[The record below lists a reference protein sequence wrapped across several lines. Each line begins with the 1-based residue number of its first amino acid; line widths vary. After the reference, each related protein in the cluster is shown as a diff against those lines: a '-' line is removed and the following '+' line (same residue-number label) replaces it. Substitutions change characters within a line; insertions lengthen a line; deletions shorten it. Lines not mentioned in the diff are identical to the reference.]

1 MTTPA
6 QRLRSR
12 ALGSPSVP
20 VGTAQM
26 VCALLDII
34 DQQQAA
40 IDELRNVMLGHE
52 RRIADINRS
61 ISRLNKVHGA

>member
-1 MTTPA
+1 MTTST
-6 QRLRSR
+6 QQLRDLLVSHDVFDPFIL
-12 ALGSPSVP
+12 AK
-20 VGTAQM
+20 
-26 VCALLDII
+26 ALLDII

-52 RRIADINRS
+52 RRIADINRN